1 MKKVLITG
9 ITGQDGS
16 YLAEML
22 LEKGYEVHG
31 LKRRLSADNNYRI
44 ANIINDVKLHTGDL
58 SDSLTLLNIIKKI
71 EPDEIYNLAAQS
83 HVSVSFEN
91 PEYTANVDA
100 LGPGR
105 ILESIRTLG
114 LPSKFYQASTSE
126 MFGLVQGYTQSE
138 TTPFYPRSPYGV
150 AKVYGHWIT
159 KNYRESYDMFAC
171 SGILFNH
178 ESPRRGLDF
187 VTKKVVNGIYNIHA
201 GKQEELL
208 LGNLDS
214 SRDWGHAKD
223 FVRAMWMMLQ
233 HETPNDY
240 VVGTGEP
247 HSIRDFVERA
257 GAHFDMDIV
266 WDGTG
271 VDEVG
276 LDKKTG
282 NVIVRVS
289 PDFFRPVET
298 TTLRADYTLA
308 KKTLGWEPSMTFQ
321 ELVDDM
327 CKSEAQE
334 EKL

>member
-44 ANIINDVKLHTGDL
+44 SKIINDVKLHTGDL
-58 SDSLTLLNIIKKI
+58 SESLALLNIIKNV

-83 HVSVSFEN
+83 HVSVSFNN

-114 LPSKFYQASTSE
+114 LPTKFYQASTSE
-126 MFGLVQGYTQSE
+126 MFGLVQGFTQSE

-187 VTKKVVNGIYNIHA
+187 VTKKIVHGIYNIYA
-201 GKQEELL
+201 GNQKELL

-214 SRDWGHAKD
+214 SRDWGHARD

-240 VVGTGEP
+240 VVGTGKP
-247 HSIRDFVERA
+247 HSIRDFAERS
-257 GAHFDMDIV
+257 GAYFGMNIV
-266 WDGTG
+266 WSGVG

-276 LDKKTG
+276 IDSNTG

-289 PDFFRPVET
+289 PEFFRPVET
-298 TTLRADYTLA
+298 TTLRADYSLV
-308 KKTLGWEPSMTFQ
+308 KETLGWEPSMTFQ

-327 CKSEAQE
+327 CESEA
-334 EKL
+334 KGNAA

>member
-16 YLAEML
+16 YLAELL

-44 ANIINDVKLHTGDL
+44 VNIINDIQLHTGDL
-58 SDSLTLLNIIKKI
+58 ADSLSILNIIKKI

-114 LPSKFYQASTSE
+114 LSSKFYQASTSE
-126 MFGLVQGYTQSE
+126 MFGLVQGEIQSE

-150 AKVYGHWIT
+150 SKVYAHWIT

-187 VTKKVVNGIYNIHA
+187 VTKKIVNGIYNIHA
-201 GKQEELL
+201 NNQEVLY

-223 FVRAMWMMLQ
+223 FVRAMWMILQ
-233 HETPNDY
+233 NDEAKDF
-240 VVGTGEP
+240 VVGTGNP
-247 HSIRDFVERA
+247 HSIRDFVEKS
-257 GAHFDMDIV
+257 GEFFGMKIE
-266 WDGTG
+266 WSGSG
-271 VDEVG
+271 VDEIGV
-276 LDKKTG
+276 DTITG
-282 NVIVRVS
+282 KVVVKVS
-289 PDFFRPVET
+289 PKFFRPVET
-298 TTLRADYTLA
+298 TTLRADYSLA
-308 KKTLGWEPSMTFQ
+308 KLELGWKPEFSFEQ
-321 ELVDDM
+321 LVEDM
-327 CKSEAQE
+327 CINETGSGVK
-334 EKL
+334 

>member
-1 MKKVLITG
+1 MKTALITG

-16 YLAEML
+16 YLAELL

-31 LKRRLSADNNYRI
+31 LRRRLSANNNYRI
-44 ANIINDVKLHTGDL
+44 ANIIDDIKLHTGDL
-58 SDSLTLLNIIKKI
+58 SDSLSLLNVINKI
-71 EPDEIYNLAAQS
+71 APDEIYNLAAQS

-91 PEYTANVDA
+91 PEYTANIDA

-105 ILESIRTLG
+105 ILESIRTLD
-114 LPSKFYQASTSE
+114 LSTKFYQASTSE
-126 MFGLVQGYTQSE
+126 MFGLVQQFEQSE

-178 ESPRRGLDF
+178 ESPRRGIDF
-187 VTKKVVNGIYNIHA
+187 VTKKIVNGIYNIYS
-201 GKQEELL
+201 GNQKELI

-240 VVGTGEP
+240 VVGTGQP

-257 GAHFDMDIV
+257 GAYFDMDIV
-266 WDGTG
+266 WSRKG

-276 LDKKTG
+276 IDRKTG

-289 PDFFRPVET
+289 SEFFRPAET
-298 TTLRADYTLA
+298 TTLRADYALV
-308 KKTLGWEPSMTFQ
+308 KSVLGWEPLITFQ
-321 ELVDDM
+321 ELVEDM
-327 CKSEAQE
+327 CKHESGGN
-334 EKL
+334 

>member
-31 LKRRLSADNNYRI
+31 LKRRLSADNNYRLV
-44 ANIINDVKLHTGDL
+44 NIINDLKLHTGDL

-83 HVSVSFEN
+83 HVGVSFEN

-114 LPSKFYQASTSE
+114 LPTKFYQASTSE
-126 MFGLVQGYTQSE
+126 MFGLVQDYTQSE
-138 TTPFYPRSPYGV
+138 NTPFYPRSPYGV

-178 ESPRRGLDF
+178 ESPRRGADF
-187 VTKKVVNGIYNIHA
+187 VTKKIVNGMYNIHA
-201 GKQEELL
+201 GNQDKLI

-223 FVRAMWMMLQ
+223 FVRAMWMILQ
-233 HETPNDY
+233 KNVAKDY
-240 VVGTGEP
+240 VVGTGQP
-247 HSIRDFVERA
+247 HSVRDFVERS
-257 GAHFDMDIV
+257 GKYFDMDIE
-266 WDGTG
+266 WSGFG

-276 LDKKTG
+276 INSKTG
-282 NVIVRVS
+282 RVVVEVS
-289 PDFFRPVET
+289 PQFFRPVET
-298 TTLRADYTLA
+298 TTLRADFSLA
-308 KKTLGWEPSMTFQ
+308 KKELGWEPEYSFDL
-321 ELVDDM
+321 LVQDM
-327 CKSEAQE
+327 CRFEGKEN
-334 EKL
+334 